1 MWNIYIYM
9 NISGWLDFFYNF
21 NHRVVLGLTIVI
33 GGYGLFDNWR
43 TSTKMKL
50 RTSGPCGGNISLL
63 SIEFR
68 LNIWVLGQE
77 VKDQPEKSRVFD
89 AFSPHVGWWSHH
101 KVISQV
107 KSDFPGEIRM
117 LNQIARHPQ
126 MAVWEELIS
135 GEWIIINQPDI
146 CLLEY
151 PLPIKTGKL
160 VL

>member
-1 MWNIYIYM
+1 MWNIYIWIY
-9 NISGWLDFFYNF
+9 LDDLTFFYNF

-77 VKDQPEKSRVFD
+77 VKDQPEKSRAVGFLMLFRHM
-89 AFSPHVGWWSHH
+89 AGEVTINKLWFPRWNPH
-101 KVISQV
+101 
-107 KSDFPGEIRM
+107 DFPGEIRM
-117 LNQIARHPQ
+117 LNQIIEASPSMRRANFWLVNFYNSARYMFTWVPVTHQ
-126 MAVWEELIS
+126 N
-135 GEWIIINQPDI
+135 G
-146 CLLEY
+146 
-151 PLPIKTGKL
+151 
-160 VL
+160 